1 LRRRP
6 GRSATARLCRSG
18 PDGRR
23 VRGGCRRQSGDP
35 RRARLRRVGRPGS
48 CLHGGDRAHLFHR
61 HRLRRQARV
70 RGEAA
75 GCRRVHSRRCQRPGP
90 PGPGARQPSAG
101 GGPGR
106 SERRVRL
113 RPGAGRAALLRAR
126 CRRRSHRHRRARR
139 RGDRRPGVAGP
150 CPGGAAGSDRR
161 RCRRRLRPGR
171 HLPLP
176 PARGRRRPRRAGRDR
191 RRVRRG
197 RRVDPL
203 RVAGRPRRG
212 RHLAPHHPRR
222 PGGGTRQ
229 GPTAV
234 GGDRHGPPGRLG
246 HQGRGRHRLMLYVST
261 RGGAPPREFA
271 DILLEGL
278 APDGG
283 LYVPKENPR
292 LPPLPDDYASAVA
305 ALVRP
310 FVEPDPL
317 GAELEEMVAD
327 VYGRFR
333 HADVAPRTQV
343 DNDLYV
349 LELFWGP
356 TLSFKDYAL
365 QLVGPLFQRVLE
377 REGRR
382 LLVLGATS
390 GDTGSAAIEGC
401 RGLPGIEIVIL
412 YPEGAVSEVQ
422 RRQMTTVPD
431 ANVHAV
437 AVRGTFDDCQRLVK
451 QAFTTLGDRHPL
463 GAVNSINWA
472 RIVAQS
478 AYYAYWAQRLGRP
491 VRFVVPTGNFG
502 NVYAAHL
509 ARRMGAEISKLVVAN
524 NANHGLADLV
534 TTGVLRVS
542 AVEHTFAPAMDIQ
555 VPSNLERYL

>member
-1 LRRRP
+1 
-6 GRSATARLCRSG
+6 
-18 PDGRR
+18 
-23 VRGGCRRQSGDP
+23 
-35 RRARLRRVGRPGS
+35 
-48 CLHGGDRAHLFHR
+48 
-61 HRLRRQARV
+61 
-70 RGEAA
+70 
-75 GCRRVHSRRCQRPGP
+75 
-90 PGPGARQPSAG
+90 
-101 GGPGR
+101 
-106 SERRVRL
+106 
-113 RPGAGRAALLRAR
+113 
-126 CRRRSHRHRRARR
+126 
-139 RGDRRPGVAGP
+139 
-150 CPGGAAGSDRR
+150 
-161 RCRRRLRPGR
+161 
-171 HLPLP
+171 
-176 PARGRRRPRRAGRDR
+176 
-191 RRVRRG
+191 
-197 RRVDPL
+197 
-203 RVAGRPRRG
+203 
-212 RHLAPHHPRR
+212 
-222 PGGGTRQ
+222 
-229 GPTAV
+229 
-234 GGDRHGPPGRLG
+234 
-246 HQGRGRHRLMLYVST
+246 MLYVST

-283 LYVPKENPR
+283 LYVPKEIPR

-317 GAELEEMVAD
+317 AGELEEMVAD

-333 HADVAPRTQV
+333 HPDVAPLTQV

-382 LLVLGATS
+382 LVVLGATS

-555 VPSNLERYL
+555 VPSNLERYLYEAVGESAGTIREMQDVLVRRGILQLPAEVHARLREAFDAGWLTDADIVATIRRVHAERGIVLDPHTATAWAVAERAPAPGPTVVVGTAHPAKFPEVVEEATGTAPALPQDLAGLLSAPERIRRIEPDLDALAALLDEVAS